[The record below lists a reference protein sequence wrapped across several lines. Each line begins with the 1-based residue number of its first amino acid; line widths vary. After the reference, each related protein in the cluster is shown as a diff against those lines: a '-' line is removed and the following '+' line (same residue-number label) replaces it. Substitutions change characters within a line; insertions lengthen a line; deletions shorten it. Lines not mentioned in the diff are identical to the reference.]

1 MTFWHIAPLVAG
13 TVILRPLAFGVSGRP
28 VPVRRRWLGFTA
40 FVGLDRP
47 PGVPTRWRA
56 TQTSVRELGARAGG

>member
-1 MTFWHIAPLVAG
+1 MTFRHIAPLLAG
-13 TVILRPLAFGVSGRP
+13 TLILRPRAFGVSGRP

-47 PGVPTRWRA
+47 PGVPTRWRPTEA
-56 TQTSVRELGARAGG
+56 GVRERGARAGG

>member
-1 MTFWHIAPLVAG
+1 MTFRHIAPLVAG
-13 TVILRPLAFGVSGRP
+13 TLILRSLAFGVSGRP

-47 PGVPTRWRA
+47 PGVPTRRRPTEA
-56 TQTSVRELGARAGG
+56 SVRELGVRAGG

>member
-1 MTFWHIAPLVAG
+1 MTFRHIAPLVAG
-13 TVILRPLAFGVSGRP
+13 TFILRSLAFGVSGRP

-47 PGVPTRWRA
+47 PGVPTRRRPTEA
-56 TQTSVRELGARAGG
+56 SVRELGVRAGG